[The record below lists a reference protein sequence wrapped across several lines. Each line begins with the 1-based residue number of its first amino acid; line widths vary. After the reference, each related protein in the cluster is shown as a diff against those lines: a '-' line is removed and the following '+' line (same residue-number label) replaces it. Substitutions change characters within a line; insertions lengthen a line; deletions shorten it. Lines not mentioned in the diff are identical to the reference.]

1 MKTPRWLSRL
11 GSSALIGGQA
21 LAAVAKGK
29 INLNELIDNLMEA
42 GPSSFLVIL
51 ITGLAS
57 GTVFNIQVAAEL
69 TKKFHAAT

>member
-29 INLNELIDNLMEA
+29 INLNELLYYYFFVKIFFWSDYLNK
-42 GPSSFLVIL
+42 I
-51 ITGLAS
+51 
-57 GTVFNIQVAAEL
+57 
-69 TKKFHAAT
+69 

>member
-29 INLNELIDNLMEA
+29 INLNELIDNLM
-42 GPSSFLVIL
+42 
-51 ITGLAS
+51 
-57 GTVFNIQVAAEL
+57 
-69 TKKFHAAT
+69 